1 MCMRVKFLLLTIVTS
16 VGNGVVNGHMENTE
30 LKFVLITI
38 LAILLTGCSSK
49 ESIKIPFKNPLPHRS
64 LYRMGST
71 PLERVGKEIRFGNSK
86 KYQKK
91 GVTVILLKGSP
102 YEVGYARGILLKNE
116 IGNWVRD
123 RLARIKT
130 KSIGTSIGR
139 KWMISRAKEVEQFI
153 PVELKEELNG
163 LSAGSQINYDLIL
176 MLNLLETIAHEFGCT
191 SVTVRASDGRMLRSH
206 NQDGSKGNYMGPWTL
221 AIYRPT
227 KGYGFASVCP
237 PGFIGVWTAMNEKKL
252 TFGTHNI
259 SGAKIRNSWRGLST
273 ALLNRRI
280 IQYSS
285 TVEEAGE
292 TLGQYLR
299 SLPRMFMVASPNNA
313 RIYEYDSKH
322 IRFKIMASDYLV
334 LTNHTHM
341 LSWGHEYPHSAVRYD
356 QAKYYLDRNR
366 NKMDLNKL
374 VELNRLD
381 NISWAYHEHVA
392 NLNSTIFRPET
403 LDFWVAVDPPPATRR
418 KWVGFNLEKELDG
431 RGDNPDPL
439 VIPATDVTKHRFY

>member
-1 MCMRVKFLLLTIVTS
+1 MS
-16 VGNGVVNGHMENTE
+16 GHMENTE
-30 LKFVLITI
+30 LKIVLITI
-38 LAILLTGCSSK
+38 LAIFFTGCLSK
-49 ESIKIPFKNPLPHRS
+49 ESIKTPFTNPLPHRS
-64 LYRMGST
+64 LYRMEST
-71 PLERVGKEIRFGNSK
+71 HLERVGEELHFGNSK
-86 KYQKK
+86 KYQRR
-91 GVTVILLKGSP
+91 GVTVVLLKGNP
-102 YEVGYARGILLKNE
+102 YEVGYARGVLLKKE
-116 IGNWVRD
+116 IEHWARD
-123 RLARIKT
+123 RLARIRK
-130 KSIGTSIGR
+130 KSIGTSIGK
-139 KWMISRAKEVEQFI
+139 KWMIRRAKEVEEFI
-153 PVELKEELNG
+153 PGELKEELSG
-163 LSAGSQINYDLIL
+163 LSAGAQIDYDLIL

-191 SVTVRASDGRMLRSH
+191 SVAVRGSDGRMLRSH

-237 PGFIGVWTAMNEKKL
+237 PGFIGVWTAMNEKRL

-259 SGAKIRNSWRGLST
+259 SGAKTRNSWRGLST

-292 TLGQYLR
+292 TLGQYSR
-299 SLPRMFMVASPNNA
+299 SLPRMFMVASPNKA

-322 IRFKIMASDYLV
+322 IRFKRMDSDYLV

-341 LSWGHEYPHSAVRYD
+341 LSWGHEYPHSVVRYD
-356 QAKYYLDRNR
+356 QAKDYLDRNR

-418 KWVGFNLEKELDG
+418 KWMGFNLEKELNG
-431 RGDNPDPL
+431 RGNDPEPL
-439 VIPATDVTKHRFY
+439 VIPATDVSKHRFY